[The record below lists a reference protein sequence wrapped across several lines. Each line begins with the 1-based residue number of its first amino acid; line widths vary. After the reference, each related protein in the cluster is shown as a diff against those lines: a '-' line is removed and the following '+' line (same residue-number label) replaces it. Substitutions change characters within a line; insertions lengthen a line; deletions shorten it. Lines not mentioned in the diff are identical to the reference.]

1 MSATFLSDGFA
12 TIFTPVVAAT
22 AIVFAL
28 WLWYR
33 VSLIKVS
40 RFGDGRAMAG
50 LAGRHWA
57 PRPGIGMGHGTRAGR
72 GPCAARPLRQLA

>member
-12 TIFTPVVAAT
+12 TIFTPVVAVT

-40 RFGDGRAMAG
+40 RLDDGRAMAG
-50 LAGRHWA
+50 LAGSH
-57 PRPGIGMGHGTRAGR
+57 
-72 GPCAARPLRQLA
+72 